1 MQHLLLYLILFLFS
15 TLNAL
20 AQNDQSAIKQLHST
34 IEKDSLYDTDLLPP
48 SFHKGRREALRKLMP
63 EKSVAVLFANP
74 VRNRSNG
81 VDFEYHQDP
90 NFYYLT
96 GYREPNAL
104 VFIFKENIEID
115 SIETNELIYVQPRNA
130 KRETWDGKRL
140 GIDGVKSKLEFEHAY
155 ANTHFADAN
164 INFSQFEQVLIL
176 PIEDDFRDD
185 KNDRGDLF
193 SLVKHFRQKT
203 SANDVK
209 VDKRKLFDMLASLR
223 QTKLPEEITLLR
235 KAINITCKAQN
246 ELMRALEPGM
256 TEYQTEAIL
265 EYFFKK
271 EGAEHCGFPSI
282 QGAAENSC
290 VLHYNTNRRKTQDG
304 DMFVSDVG
312 AEYHGYTADVTR
324 TMPVNGKFSHEQ
336 KIIYNIVL
344 EAQNAG
350 IKACKAGNK
359 FWEPHNEALK
369 IIQKRLIELKI
380 AKTPFEAMQYFPH
393 GTSHYLGLDVHD
405 AGLYGPLAPNQVITV
420 EPGIYIPEGS
430 PCDPKWWNIGIRIED
445 DILITNGEPENL
457 SASSPRT
464 IEEIEKL
471 MKEPS
476 LFNVIK

>member
-1 MQHLLLYLILFLFS
+1 MRFLLSLIFISLCAHSFS
-15 TLNAL
+15 QKDEPQVN
-20 AQNDQSAIKQLHST
+20 QIKKEIQ
-34 IEKDSLYDTDLLPP
+34 KDSLYDTDILPA

-63 EKSVAVLFANP
+63 DKSVAVFFTNP
-74 VRNRSNG
+74 VRNRSND

-96 GYREPNAL
+96 GYNEPNAIL
-104 VFIFKENIEID
+104 LIFKDEVEID
-115 SIETNELIYVQPRNA
+115 SVETNELIFVQPRNA

-140 GIDGVKSKLEFEHAY
+140 GADGVKNKLEFKYAY
-155 ANTHFADAN
+155 NNSTFADIQLDFN
-164 INFSQFEQVLIL
+164 QFEQVLII

-193 SLVKHFRQKT
+193 SLLKHFRNKST
-203 SANDVK
+203 NAK
-209 VDKRKLFDMLASLR
+209 VDKRKLTEFMASLR
-223 QTKLPEEITLLR
+223 QTKQPEEIELLR
-235 KAINITCKAQN
+235 KAIQITCKAQV
-246 ELMRALEPGM
+246 ELMKALEPGM

-265 EYFFKK
+265 EYFFKRD
-271 EGAEHCGFPSI
+271 GAEHCGFPSI
-282 QGAAENSC
+282 QGAGENSC
-290 VLHYNTNRRKTQDG
+290 VLHYNTNRRKVQESDLL
-304 DMFVSDVG
+304 VSDVG
-312 AEYHGYTADVTR
+312 AEYRGYTADVTR
-324 TMPVNGKFSHEQ
+324 TMPVNGKFSPEQ

-369 IIQKRLIELKI
+369 VIQKRLIELKI
-380 AKTPFEAMQYFPH
+380 VKTPFEAMQYFPH

-405 AGLYGPLAPNQVITV
+405 PGLYGALMPNQVITV

-430 PCDPKWWNIGIRIED
+430 PCDPKWWNIGVRIED

-457 SASSPRT
+457 SSSAPRT

>member
-1 MQHLLLYLILFLFS
+1 MRFLFS
-15 TLNAL
+15 VLCIVFCSVSFSQKDEPQVN
-20 AQNDQSAIKQLHST
+20 QIKKE
-34 IEKDSLYDTDLLPP
+34 IPKDSLYDADILPP
-48 SFHKGRREALRKLMP
+48 SFHRERREVLRKLMP
-63 EKSVAVLFANP
+63 DKSVAVFFTNP
-74 VRNRSNG
+74 VRNRSND

-96 GYREPNAL
+96 GYREPNAIL
-104 VFIFKENIEID
+104 IIFKEDVEID
-115 SIETNELIYVQPRNA
+115 SIVTNELIYVQPKNA

-140 GIDGVKSKLEFEHAY
+140 GADGVKQKLEFKY
-155 ANTHFADAN
+155 AFNNSSFPD
-164 INFSQFEQVLIL
+164 INLDFNQFENVLIL

-185 KNDRGDLF
+185 KNDRGDLY
-193 SLVKHFRQKT
+193 SLVKHFRNK
-203 SANDVK
+203 SANAK
-209 VDKRKLFDMLASLR
+209 VDKKQLKEYMASLR
-223 QTKLPEEITLLR
+223 QTKQPEEIELLR
-235 KAINITCKAQN
+235 KAIQITCKAQI
-246 ELMRALEPGM
+246 ELIKALEPGM

-265 EYFFKK
+265 EYFFKRD
-271 EGAEHCGFPSI
+271 GAEHCGFPSI
-282 QGAAENSC
+282 QGAGENSC
-290 VLHYNTNRRKTQDG
+290 VLHYNTNRRKVQDG
-304 DMFVSDVG
+304 DLLVSDVG
-312 AEYHGYTADVTR
+312 AEYRGYTADVTR
-324 TMPVNGKFSHEQ
+324 TMPVNGKFSPEQ

-369 IIQKRLIELKI
+369 VIQKRLIELKI

-405 AGLYGPLAPNQVITV
+405 PGLYGPLMPNQVITV

-430 PCDPKWWNIGIRIED
+430 PCDPKWWNIGVRIED
-445 DILITNGEPENL
+445 DILITTGEPENL
-457 SASSPRT
+457 SSSAPRT